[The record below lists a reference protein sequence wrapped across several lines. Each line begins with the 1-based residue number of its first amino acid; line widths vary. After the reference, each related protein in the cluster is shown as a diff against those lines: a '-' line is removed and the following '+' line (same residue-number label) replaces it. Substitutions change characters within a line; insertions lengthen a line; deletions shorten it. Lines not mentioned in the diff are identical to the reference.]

1 MSILTQ
7 VQIFNPSITQPMVDF
22 YVVPLLAQIQ
32 PCLDN
37 YTEAEQEQALALYV
51 LHSVMLNQGGQV
63 TSESTRTG
71 ASRSYAALQ
80 AGVGLSAT
88 HYGNQLLA
96 LSGAADCIKA
106 AIDKPQRFARSVNGG
121 IK

>member
-1 MSILTQ
+1 MSVLTQ
-7 VQIFNPSITQPMVDF
+7 VQIFYPSATFDQVNF
-22 YVVPLLAQIQ
+22 YLFPLLSQIQ

-37 YTEAEQEQALALYV
+37 YPEEQQEQALALYL
-51 LHSVMLNQGGQV
+51 LHVFTLNNGGQV

-71 ASRSYAALQ
+71 ASRSYAGLQ
-80 AGVGLSAT
+80 LGAGLMAT

>member
-1 MSILTQ
+1 MSVLTQ
-7 VQIFNPSITQPMVDF
+7 VQIFYPSATSDQVNF
-22 YVVPLLAQIQ
+22 YLFPLLSKIQ

-37 YTEAEQEQALALYV
+37 YPEEQQEQALALYLLHV
-51 LHSVMLNQGGQV
+51 LMLNNGGQV

-71 ASRSYAALQ
+71 ASRSYAAMQLG
-80 AGVGLSAT
+80 AGLMAT

-106 AIDKPQRFARSVNGG
+106 VVDKPQRFARSLNGG